1 MEGFGLQEQGILEVL
16 DPDDSA
22 AIAALEA
29 RVESSRSSRP
39 DPPPVRAGS
48 VAAGDEDS
56 AAAALRL
63 TKGRPPPGLEGQLA
77 PPTDL
82 GDFSDTIAG
91 DAGALRPLSD
101 ELPTLDAMLASRER
115 AVTDVSS
122 TDGPGPD
129 TWERSGVLD
138 TAQLGAVSSGG
149 SSVGADSE
157 DRVPAFV
164 SDEIRTL
171 EGDLESGE
179 LELGDP
185 LELSLGSEGRE
196 EDSSG
201 GRLILDSSSGAVALV
216 EDSMYR
222 VPPLEMSA
230 EVTPADLMAVYE
242 GLKVVARSELGTRAV
257 QLGTRSGRVLV
268 SAIPEEDRRAAIGA
282 FSAQAIAF
290 ASEDS

>member
-1 MEGFGLQEQGILEVL
+1 M
-16 DPDDSA
+16 
-22 AIAALEA
+22 
-29 RVESSRSSRP
+29 
-39 DPPPVRAGS
+39 
-48 VAAGDEDS
+48 
-56 AAAALRL
+56 
-63 TKGRPPPGLEGQLA
+63 
-77 PPTDL
+77 
-82 GDFSDTIAG
+82 
-91 DAGALRPLSD
+91 
-101 ELPTLDAMLASRER
+101 
-115 AVTDVSS
+115 
-122 TDGPGPD
+122 
-129 TWERSGVLD
+129 LD

-242 GLKVVARSELGTRAV
+242 GLKVVAHSELGTRAV

-290 ASEDS
+290 ASEDSSGLQYAVRDAGGLHVLVVEVDPRRVFTLLFDSAPDPEHVLALVRPVLSRWRSDLVP